1 MFCWDLCYT
10 TIPIQG
16 LSQCLGRVIWEKVMQ
31 SFKLIL
37 LCVFCP
43 EVCPFRAVSTNMIW
57 VGAGIVELSVSI
69 NPSFVGFRLK
79 HPWVM
84 STFHLLLWRLWVP
97 GTLNARYSTS
107 DFHPQCTGSLSV
119 VTNSLLGGKL
129 LWKSISTCYMHSA
142 LLFQYK
148 SSQMYPI
155 TN

>member
-1 MFCWDLCYT
+1 M
-10 TIPIQG
+10 
-16 LSQCLGRVIWEKVMQ
+16 GRVIWEKVMQ

-43 EVCPFRAVSTNMIW
+43 KVCPFCAVSTNMIR

-79 HPWVM
+79 HPWGM
-84 STFHLLLWRLWVP
+84 SIFHLLLWGLWIP
-97 GTLNARYSTS
+97 GTQKVRYSAS

-119 VTNSLLGGKL
+119 VINSLLGGKL
-129 LWKSISTCYMHSA
+129 LWKSISTCYMQSA

-148 SSQMYPI
+148 TSQIYPI